1 MAFFA
6 TAERVRALRK
16 AGYRVIE
23 NWRVKKKKRK
33 ALCQTGNENL
43 PPRSFLRFRIIPRQ
57 NAAMRDLL
65 YENAHMPISVSLGDT
80 LDHQPTHICDPNTQE
95 LIRRFMEELEQRGT
109 CVPW

>member
-1 MAFFA
+1 
-6 TAERVRALRK
+6 
-16 AGYRVIE
+16 
-23 NWRVKKKKRK
+23 
-33 ALCQTGNENL
+33 
-43 PPRSFLRFRIIPRQ
+43 
-57 NAAMRDLL
+57 MRDLL